1 MFLLLMYI
9 ILIFLFY
16 TSKKLQKNLGPVYL
30 LLEMK
35 TELWKIAKEVIAF
48 IFLFSILI
56 YKVTPAHWII
66 V

>member
-35 TELWKIAKEVIAF
+35 TELWKIAEEV
-48 IFLFSILI
+48 
-56 YKVTPAHWII
+56 
-66 V
+66 